1 VEAIVIYD
9 NDCGFCRWSLAV
21 LLSRDARRAGPGG
34 DAWRAGTTPDA
45 RRAGPGPDPRRA
57 APGPDPRRAAPGRGT
72 LRPLPLGT
80 PEADYLLHDLAPAE
94 RDASWHLV
102 IDPPGPDQLSFD
114 AAPVRFSAGA
124 AFAPALRLLPRGRR
138 LAWLVARLPSQAERG
153 YGWVAGH
160 RSLLGH
166 FVPGRAR
173 RWADRVIAAHG
184 GPARR

>member
-9 NDCGFCRWSLAV
+9 DDCGFCRWTLAV
-21 LLSRDARRAGPGG
+21 LLSSDRGG
-34 DAWRAGTTPDA
+34 ATGA
-45 RRAGPGPDPRRA
+45 
-57 APGPDPRRAAPGRGT
+57 

-80 PEADYLLHDLAPAE
+80 PEADYLLADLAPDE

-114 AAPVRFSAGA
+114 TGPVRFSAGA

-138 LAWLVARLPSQAERG
+138 FAVLVALVPGTAERG
-153 YGWVAGH
+153 YRWVAGH
-160 RSLLGH
+160 RGPLGRL
-166 FVPGRAR
+166 VPRRAR

-184 GPARR
+184 GPARP